1 VILPS
6 RPRRRVARRL
16 TAAGILLLGLAG
28 CATPQL
34 QALLDG
40 HGSTA
45 ALPQRIELEAVPF
58 YAQDDYQCGPAA
70 LAMVLEAGGKA
81 IPPEALRP
89 QVYLP
94 DRQGSLQVEMLA
106 AARRNGFVAV
116 ELSPR
121 LSDLLAEIA
130 AGNPAV
136 VLQNLALD
144 WVPVWHYAV
153 VVGYDLKDQQIVLR
167 SGTERRLEMPLS
179 TFERTWQRG
188 GYWAM
193 LALPPGRFP
202 ASVRAADYLSAVT
215 RLEKAGPPEP
225 AHAAYQ
231 AALARWPDHFTA
243 LMGAGNTAYRAGDFE
258 GAEQAFRR
266 ATVVYP
272 QSAAA
277 HNNLAQTLADLD
289 RYDEALAEA
298 RLAVGLGGPL
308 EDTSTR
314 TLDAIVKRTGRG
326 EQEWNK

>member
-1 VILPS
+1 MILPS

-34 QALLDG
+34 QALLEG
-40 HGSTA
+40 ESA
-45 ALPQRIELEAVPF
+45 ALPQRVELDAVPF
-58 YAQDDYQCGPAA
+58 YAQDEYQCGPAA

-81 IPPEALRP
+81 IPPEVLKP

-116 ELSPR
+116 ELNPK

-130 AGNPAV
+130 AGAPV
-136 VLQNLALD
+136 IVLQNLALD
-144 WVPVWHYAV
+144 WVPAWHYAV
-153 VVGYDLKDQQIVLR
+153 AIGYDLGEQQIVLR
-167 SGTERRLEMPLS
+167 SGTERRLVMPLS

-202 ASVRAADYLSAVT
+202 ASVGSAEYLRAVT
-215 RLEKAGPPEP
+215 KLEKAGPPES
-225 AHAAYQ
+225 ARAAYQ
-231 AALARWPDHFTA
+231 RALERWPDQFTA

-258 GAEQAFRR
+258 GAERAFRQ
-266 ATVVYP
+266 ATRVHP
-272 QSAAA
+272 ESAAA

-289 RYDEALAEA
+289 RYEEALTEA

-308 EDTSTR
+308 EDTSVR

>member
-1 VILPS
+1 MILPS

-16 TAAGILLLGLAG
+16 TAAGILSLGLAG

-34 QALLDG
+34 QALLD
-40 HGSTA
+40 A
-45 ALPQRIELEAVPF
+45 APPALPQRAELNAVPF
-58 YAQDDYQCGPAA
+58 YAQDEYQCGPAA

-81 IPPEALRP
+81 IQPEVLRP

-116 ELSPR
+116 ELNPK

-144 WVPVWHYAV
+144 WYPVWHYAV
-153 VVGYDLKDQQIVLR
+153 AIGYDLDGRQIVLR

-202 ASVRAADYLSAVT
+202 ASVGVAEYLSAVT
-215 RLEKAGPPEP
+215 KLEKAGPLGP
-225 AHAAYQ
+225 ARAAYQ
-231 AALARWPDHFTA
+231 KALERWPDQFTA
-243 LMGAGNTAYRAGDFE
+243 LIGAGNTAYRAGDFE
-258 GAEQAFRR
+258 GAERAFRR
-266 ATVVYP
+266 ATMVHP

-289 RYDEALAEA
+289 RYDEALTEA

-308 EDTSTR
+308 EDASIR

>member
-1 VILPS
+1 MILPS

-34 QALLDG
+34 QALLSG
-40 HGSTA
+40 ESS
-45 ALPQRIELEAVPF
+45 ALPQRAELEAVPF
-58 YAQDDYQCGPAA
+58 YAQDEYQCGPAA
-70 LAMVLEAGGKA
+70 LAMLLDAGGRQVD
-81 IPPEALRP
+81 PETLRP

-116 ELSPR
+116 ELNPK

-144 WVPVWHYAV
+144 WAPAWHYAV
-153 VVGYDLKDQQIVLR
+153 AVGYDLGQREIVLR

-202 ASVRAADYLSAVT
+202 ASVSASEYLSAVT
-215 RLEKAGPPEP
+215 RLEKAGPPEL

-231 AALARWPDHFTA
+231 SALERWPDQFTA
-243 LMGAGNTAYRAGDFE
+243 LMGVGNTAYRAGDFE
-258 GAEQAFRR
+258 GAERAFRR

-272 QSAAA
+272 RSAAA

-298 RLAVGLGGPL
+298 RVAVGIGGPL
-308 EDTSTR
+308 QEASAR

-326 EQEWNK
+326 EQGQSK

>member
-1 VILPS
+1 MILPS

-34 QALLDG
+34 QALLDAE
-40 HGSTA
+40 SVA
-45 ALPQRIELEAVPF
+45 VPKRAELEAVPF
-58 YAQDDYQCGPAA
+58 YAQDEYQCGPAA

-81 IPPEALRP
+81 IQPEVLRP
-89 QVYLP
+89 QVFIP

-116 ELSPR
+116 ELNPR

-144 WVPVWHYAV
+144 WYPVWHYAV
-153 VVGYDLKDQQIVLR
+153 AIGYDLNARQIVLR
-167 SGTERRLEMPLS
+167 SGTERRLEMPLA

-202 ASVRAADYLSAVT
+202 ASVGTAEYLSAVT
-215 RLEKAGPPEP
+215 RLEKAGPPES
-225 AHAAYQ
+225 ALAAYQ
-231 AALARWPDHFTA
+231 RALEHWPDQFTA
-243 LMGAGNTAYRAGDFE
+243 LIGAGNTAYRVGDFE
-258 GAEQAFRR
+258 AAERAFRR
-266 ATVVYP
+266 ATLVFP
-272 QSAAA
+272 RSAAA

-289 RYDEALAEA
+289 RYDEALTEA

-308 EDTSTR
+308 EDASIR

>member
-34 QALLDG
+34 QALL
-40 HGSTA
+40 GSDSPG
-45 ALPQRIELEAVPF
+45 LPQRVELDAVPF
-58 YAQDDYQCGPAA
+58 YAQDEYQCGPAA

-81 IPPEALRP
+81 IGPDALRP
-89 QVYLP
+89 QVFVP
-94 DRQGSLQVEMLA
+94 ERQGSLQVEMLA

-116 ELSPR
+116 ELKPS

-130 AGNPAV
+130 AGTPVV

-144 WVPVWHYAV
+144 WYPAWHYAV
-153 VVGYDLKDQQIVLR
+153 AIGYDLKEQQIVLR
-167 SGTERRLEMPLS
+167 SGTDRRLEMPLS
-179 TFERTWQRG
+179 TFERTWQRS

-202 ASVRAADYLSAVT
+202 VSVGSAEYLSAVT
-215 RLEKAGPPEP
+215 KLEKAGPPES
-225 AHAAYQ
+225 AQAAYQ
-231 AALARWPDHFTA
+231 SALQRWPDQFTA

-258 GAEQAFRR
+258 EAERAFRR
-266 ATVVYP
+266 ATVVFP
-272 QSAAA
+272 RSVAA

-289 RYDEALAEA
+289 RHDEALSEA
-298 RLAVGLGGPL
+298 RTAVGLGGPL
-308 EDTSTR
+308 EDTSIR

>member
-34 QALLDG
+34 QALLSEDP
-40 HGSTA
+40 SR
-45 ALPQRIELEAVPF
+45 LPEKAELDSVPF
-58 YAQDDYQCGPAA
+58 YAQEEYQCGPAA

-81 IPPEALRP
+81 VTPEALRS
-89 QVYLP
+89 QVYIP
-94 DRQGSLQVEMLA
+94 DRQGSLQIEMLA

-116 ELSPR
+116 ELSPK
-121 LSDLLAEIA
+121 LSDLLAEIS

-144 WVPVWHYAV
+144 WVPAWHYAV
-153 VVGYDLKDQQIVLR
+153 AVGYDLKEQQIVLR

-202 ASVRAADYLSAVT
+202 ASVAPAEYLSAVT
-215 RLEKAGPPEP
+215 RLEKAGPPE
-225 AHAAYQ
+225 AAQAAYQ
-231 AALARWPDHFTA
+231 RALEHWPDQFTA

-258 GAEQAFRR
+258 GAERAFRR

-272 QSAAA
+272 RSAAA

-298 RLAVGLGGPL
+298 RAAVGIGGPL
-308 EDTSTR
+308 EDTSIR

>member
-40 HGSTA
+40 GSPG
-45 ALPQRIELEAVPF
+45 LPQRSELDAVPF
-58 YAQDDYQCGPAA
+58 YPQEEYQCGPAA
-70 LAMVLEAGGKA
+70 LAMVLEAGGK
-81 IPPEALRP
+81 PVDPEALRQ

-106 AARRNGFVAV
+106 AARRNGLVAV
-116 ELSPR
+116 ELNPK
-121 LSDLLAEIA
+121 LADLLAEIA
-130 AGNPAV
+130 AGNPVV

-144 WVPVWHYAV
+144 WAPAWHYAV
-153 VVGYDLKDQQIVLR
+153 AMGYDLGERQILLR
-167 SGTERRLEMPLS
+167 SGKERRLEMPLS

-202 ASVRAADYLSAVT
+202 VSVSPAEYLSAVT
-215 RLEKAGPPEP
+215 RLEKAGPPER
-225 AHAAYQ
+225 AQAAYQ
-231 AALARWPDHFTA
+231 RALERWPDQFTA
-243 LMGAGNTAYRAGDFE
+243 LMGAGNTAYHAGDLE
-258 GAEQAFRR
+258 AAERAFRR

-272 QSAAA
+272 RSAAA

-298 RLAVGLGGPL
+298 RVAVGIGGPL
-308 EDTSTR
+308 EGASVR

>member
-1 VILPS
+1 
-6 RPRRRVARRL
+6 
-16 TAAGILLLGLAG
+16 
-28 CATPQL
+28 
-34 QALLDG
+34 
-40 HGSTA
+40 
-45 ALPQRIELEAVPF
+45 
-58 YAQDDYQCGPAA
+58 
-70 LAMVLEAGGKA
+70 MVLEAGGKA
-81 IPPEALRP
+81 VAPEVLRA

-116 ELSPR
+116 ELNPK

-130 AGNPAV
+130 AGTPAV

-144 WVPVWHYAV
+144 WYPVWHYAV
-153 VVGYDLKDQQIVLR
+153 AIGYDLKEQQIVLR

-202 ASVRAADYLSAVT
+202 ASVGPAEYLSAVT
-215 RLEKAGPPEP
+215 KLEKAGPPES
-225 AHAAYQ
+225 ARAAYQ
-231 AALARWPDHFTA
+231 RALERWPDQFTA

-258 GAEQAFRR
+258 GAEQVFRR

-272 QSAAA
+272 RSVAA

-289 RYDEALAEA
+289 RHDEALTEA
-298 RLAVGLGGPL
+298 RMAVGLGGPL
-308 EDTSTR
+308 EDASIR
-314 TLDAIVKRTGRG
+314 TLDAIVKQTGRG

>member
-34 QALLDG
+34 QALL
-40 HGSTA
+40 GSDPPG
-45 ALPQRIELEAVPF
+45 LPQRVELDAVPF
-58 YAQDDYQCGPAA
+58 YAQDEYQCGPAA

-81 IPPEALRP
+81 IGPDALRP
-89 QVYLP
+89 QVFVP
-94 DRQGSLQVEMLA
+94 ERQGSLQVEMLA
-106 AARRNGFVAV
+106 AARRNGFVAM
-116 ELSPR
+116 ELKPS

-130 AGNPAV
+130 AGTPVV

-144 WVPVWHYAV
+144 WYPVWHYAV
-153 VVGYDLKDQQIVLR
+153 AIGYDLKEQQIVLR
-167 SGTERRLEMPLS
+167 SGTDRRLEMPLS
-179 TFERTWQRG
+179 TFERTWQRS

-202 ASVRAADYLSAVT
+202 VSVGSAEYLSAVT
-215 RLEKAGPPEP
+215 KLEKAGPPES
-225 AHAAYQ
+225 AQAAYQ
-231 AALARWPDHFTA
+231 SALQRWPDQFTA

-258 GAEQAFRR
+258 EAERAFRR
-266 ATVVYP
+266 ATVVFP
-272 QSAAA
+272 RSVAA

-289 RYDEALAEA
+289 RHDEALSEA
-298 RLAVGLGGPL
+298 RTAVGLGGPL
-308 EDTSTR
+308 EDTSIR

>member
-1 VILPS
+1 M
-6 RPRRRVARRL
+6 
-16 TAAGILLLGLAG
+16 
-28 CATPQL
+28 
-34 QALLDG
+34 
-40 HGSTA
+40 
-45 ALPQRIELEAVPF
+45 RIERNGFQLDAVPF
-58 YAQDDYQCGPAA
+58 YAQDEYQCGPAA
-70 LAMVLEAGGKA
+70 LAMVLEAGGKS
-81 IPPEALRP
+81 IQPEVLRP
-89 QVYLP
+89 QVFLP

-106 AARRNGFVAV
+106 ATRRNGFVAV
-116 ELSPR
+116 ELNPK

-144 WVPVWHYAV
+144 WYPVWHYAV
-153 VVGYDLKDQQIVLR
+153 AIGYDLNAQQIVLR

-202 ASVRAADYLSAVT
+202 SSIGPAEYLSAVT
-215 RLEKAGPPEP
+215 RLEKAGQPES
-225 AHAAYQ
+225 ALAAYQ
-231 AALARWPDHFTA
+231 RALERWPDQFTA
-243 LMGAGNTAYRAGDFE
+243 LIGAGNTAYRTGDFD
-258 GAEQAFRR
+258 GAERAFRR
-266 ATVVYP
+266 ATLVYP
-272 QSAAA
+272 RSAAA

-289 RYDEALAEA
+289 RYDEALTEA

-308 EDTSTR
+308 EDASIR

>member
-1 VILPS
+1 
-6 RPRRRVARRL
+6 
-16 TAAGILLLGLAG
+16 
-28 CATPQL
+28 
-34 QALLDG
+34 
-40 HGSTA
+40 
-45 ALPQRIELEAVPF
+45 
-58 YAQDDYQCGPAA
+58 
-70 LAMVLEAGGKA
+70 MVLEAGGKVVE
-81 IPPEALRP
+81 PEVLRP
-89 QVYLP
+89 QIYIP

-116 ELSPR
+116 ELNPK

-130 AGNPAV
+130 AGTPAV

-144 WVPVWHYAV
+144 WYPAWHYAV
-153 VVGYDLKDQQIVLR
+153 AIGYDLKEQRIVLR

-202 ASVRAADYLSAVT
+202 ASVGPAEYLSAVT
-215 RLEKAGPPEP
+215 KFEKAGPPDL
-225 AHAAYQ
+225 ARTAYQ
-231 AALARWPDHFTA
+231 RALERWPDQFIA

-258 GAEQAFRR
+258 AAEQAFRR

-272 QSAAA
+272 RSAAA

-289 RYDEALAEA
+289 RHEEALTEA
-298 RLAVGLGGPL
+298 RMAVGLGGPL
-308 EDTSTR
+308 EDASVR
-314 TLDAIVKRTGRG
+314 TLDAIVKQTGRG

>member
-1 VILPS
+1 MILPS
-6 RPRRRVARRL
+6 RSRRCVARRL

-34 QALLDG
+34 QALL
-40 HGSTA
+40 STDSA
-45 ALPQRIELEAVPF
+45 ARPQRAELDAVPF
-58 YAQDDYQCGPAA
+58 YAQDEYQCGPAA

-81 IPPEALRP
+81 TQPEVLRP

-106 AARRNGFVAV
+106 ATRRNGFVAV
-116 ELSPR
+116 ELSPK

-144 WVPVWHYAV
+144 WYPVWHYAV
-153 VVGYDLKDQQIVLR
+153 AIGYDLDARQIVLR
-167 SGTERRLEMPLS
+167 SGTERRLEMSLS
-179 TFERTWQRG
+179 TFERTWQRS

-202 ASVRAADYLSAVT
+202 ASVGVAEYLSAVT
-215 RLEKAGPPEP
+215 KLEKAGPPES
-225 AHAAYQ
+225 ARAAYQ
-231 AALARWPDHFTA
+231 RALERWPDQFTA
-243 LMGAGNTAYRAGDFE
+243 LIGAGNTAYRTGDFE
-258 GAEQAFRR
+258 GAERAFRR

-272 QSAAA
+272 RSAAA

-289 RYDEALAEA
+289 RYDEALTEA

-308 EDTSTR
+308 EDASIR
-314 TLDAIVKRTGRG
+314 TLDTIVKRTGRG

>member
-1 VILPS
+1 
-6 RPRRRVARRL
+6 
-16 TAAGILLLGLAG
+16 LGPDA
-28 CATPQL
+28 P
-34 QALLDG
+34 
-40 HGSTA
+40 
-45 ALPQRIELEAVPF
+45 ALPQKVELDAVPF
-58 YAQDDYQCGPAA
+58 HAQEEYQCGPAA
-70 LAMVLEAGGKA
+70 LAMVLEAGGKVVE
-81 IPPEALRP
+81 PEVLRP
-89 QVYLP
+89 QIYIP

-116 ELSPR
+116 ELNPK

-130 AGNPAV
+130 AGTPAV

-144 WVPVWHYAV
+144 WYPAWHYAV
-153 VVGYDLKDQQIVLR
+153 AIGYDLKEQRIVLR

-202 ASVRAADYLSAVT
+202 ASVGPAEYLSAVT
-215 RLEKAGPPEP
+215 KFEKAGPPDL
-225 AHAAYQ
+225 ARAAYQ
-231 AALARWPDHFTA
+231 RALERWPDQFIA

-258 GAEQAFRR
+258 AAEQAFRR

-272 QSAAA
+272 RSVAA

-289 RYDEALAEA
+289 RHEEALTEA
-298 RLAVGLGGPL
+298 RMAVGLGGPL
-308 EDTSTR
+308 EDASVR
-314 TLDAIVKRTGRG
+314 TLDAIVKQTGRG

>member
-1 VILPS
+1 MILPS

-34 QALLDG
+34 QALL
-40 HGSTA
+40 GSDPPG
-45 ALPQRIELEAVPF
+45 LPQRVELDAVPF
-58 YAQDDYQCGPAA
+58 YAQDEYQCGPAA

-81 IPPEALRP
+81 IGPDALRP
-89 QVYLP
+89 QVFVP
-94 DRQGSLQVEMLA
+94 ERQGSLQVEMLA
-106 AARRNGFVAV
+106 AARRNGFVAM
-116 ELSPR
+116 ELKPS

-130 AGNPAV
+130 AGTPVV

-144 WVPVWHYAV
+144 WYPVWHYAV
-153 VVGYDLKDQQIVLR
+153 AIGYDLKEQQIVLR
-167 SGTERRLEMPLS
+167 SGTDRRLEMPLS
-179 TFERTWQRG
+179 TFERTWQRS

-202 ASVRAADYLSAVT
+202 VSVGSAEYLSAVT
-215 RLEKAGPPEP
+215 KLEKAGPPES
-225 AHAAYQ
+225 AQAAYQ
-231 AALARWPDHFTA
+231 SALQRWPDQFTA

-258 GAEQAFRR
+258 EAERAFRR
-266 ATVVYP
+266 ATVVFP
-272 QSAAA
+272 RSVAA

-289 RYDEALAEA
+289 RHDEALSEA
-298 RLAVGLGGPL
+298 RTAVGLGGPL
-308 EDTSTR
+308 EDTSIR

>member
-34 QALLDG
+34 RALVSDSG
-40 HGSTA
+40 T
-45 ALPQRIELEAVPF
+45 LPQKVELDAVPF
-58 YAQDDYQCGPAA
+58 YAQDEYQCGPAA
-70 LAMVLEAGGKA
+70 LAMVLEAAGK
-81 IPPEALRP
+81 PTRPEALRP

-106 AARRNGFVAV
+106 AARRNGLVAV
-116 ELSPR
+116 ELKPS

-136 VLQNLALD
+136 VLQNLAFD
-144 WVPVWHYAV
+144 WVPAWHYAV
-153 VVGYDLKDQQIVLR
+153 AIGYDLKGQRLVLR

-179 TFERTWQRG
+179 TFERTWERG

-202 ASVRAADYLSAVT
+202 VSVGAADYLSAVT
-215 RLEKAGPPEP
+215 RLERSGPPES
-225 AHAAYQ
+225 AQAAYQ
-231 AALARWPDHFTA
+231 RALERWPDQFTA
-243 LMGAGNTAYRAGDFE
+243 LMGVGNTAYRSGDFE
-258 GAEQAFRR
+258 GAERAFRR
-266 ATVVYP
+266 AALVYP

-289 RYDEALAEA
+289 RYEEALNEA
-298 RLAVGLGGPL
+298 RVAVGLGGPL
-308 EDTSTR
+308 ADTSIR

>member
-1 VILPS
+1 MILPS

-34 QALLDG
+34 QALLGAD
-40 HGSTA
+40 SP
-45 ALPQRIELEAVPF
+45 ALPQRVELDAVPF
-58 YAQDDYQCGPAA
+58 YPQDEYQCGPAA
-70 LAMVLEAGGKA
+70 LAMVLEAGGKP
-81 IPPEALRP
+81 IQPEVLRP
-89 QVYLP
+89 QVYIP

-116 ELSPR
+116 QLNPR
-121 LSDLLAEIA
+121 LNDLLAEIA
-130 AGNPAV
+130 AGSPAV

-144 WVPVWHYAV
+144 WYPAWHYAV
-153 VVGYDLKDQQIVLR
+153 AVGYDLKAQQIVLR
-167 SGTERRLEMPLS
+167 SGTERRVEMPLA

-202 ASVRAADYLSAVT
+202 VTVGSAEYLSAVT
-215 RLEKAGPPEP
+215 RLEKAGPPD
-225 AHAAYQ
+225 AAQAAYQ
-231 AALARWPDHFTA
+231 RALERWPDQFTA
-243 LMGAGNTAYRAGDFE
+243 LMGAGNTAYGAGDFE
-258 GAEQAFRR
+258 GAERAFRR

-272 QSAAA
+272 RSAAA

-289 RYDEALAEA
+289 RYDEALTEA
-298 RLAVGLGGPL
+298 RAAVGLGGAL
-308 EDTSTR
+308 EDTSIR

>member
-1 VILPS
+1 MILPS

-34 QALLDG
+34 QALLET
-40 HGSTA
+40 GSP
-45 ALPQRIELEAVPF
+45 ALPQKTELEAVPF
-58 YAQDDYQCGPAA
+58 YAQDEYQCGPAA
-70 LAMVLEAGGKA
+70 LAMLLEAGGKT
-81 IPPEALRP
+81 ITPDALRP

-116 ELSPR
+116 ELSPK
-121 LSDLLAEIA
+121 LSDLLQEIA
-130 AGNPAV
+130 GGNPPV

-144 WVPVWHYAV
+144 WVPAWHYAV
-153 VVGYDLKDQQIVLR
+153 AVGYDLQARTIVLR
-167 SGTERRLEMPLS
+167 SGTERRLELPLS
-179 TFERTWQRG
+179 TFERTWQRS

-202 ASVRAADYLSAVT
+202 ASVRPAEYMTAVT
-215 RLEKAGPPEP
+215 RLEKAGSPEV

-231 AALARWPDHFTA
+231 RALERWPDQFTA
-243 LMGAGNTAYRAGDFE
+243 LMGLGNTAHRAGDFE
-258 GAEQAFRR
+258 GAERAFRR
-266 ATVVYP
+266 ATVAYP

-308 EDTSTR
+308 EDTSIR